1 MKSCLAIVIL
11 ALMFLAP
18 VAAQNGG
25 RQQEGTEM
33 NRTER
38 AKAKFQELF
47 GEEALKENVS
57 DPELAAI
64 FQKFVF
70 GEIFHVGDLN
80 DRTREMIVVVTLAAQ
95 QAMPQLKMHVR
106 AALDSG
112 VTPVELREAV
122 YQCAPFIGFPKTL
135 EAVSVMNE
143 VFAERGI
150 RLPLEKQ
157 ATVQEGERYAAGKVI
172 QFPLYGDEIR
182 EAMKT
187 VPGGMG
193 DDMAR
198 FLTEVNFGDF
208 YTRKGLD
215 VKTRELLMRCVLAT
229 LGADGQIQAHA

>member
-70 GEIFHVGDLN
+70 GEIFHVGDLD

-150 RLPLEKQ
+150 RLPLEK
-157 ATVQEGERYAAGKVI
+157 
-172 QFPLYGDEIR
+172 
-182 EAMKT
+182 
-187 VPGGMG
+187 
-193 DDMAR
+193 
-198 FLTEVNFGDF
+198 
-208 YTRKGLD
+208 
-215 VKTRELLMRCVLAT
+215 
-229 LGADGQIQAHA
+229 